1 MLVEVNFEN
10 FETGWGT
17 APFNESNI
25 ASGPLGRRPRTPC
38 MESSPSGVAMGAVP
52 VRDGRTRRNFEK
64 LFEPTLWINAFNFE
78 HF

>member
-1 MLVEVNFEN
+1 MLVTVNFEN

-38 MESSPSGVAMGAVP
+38 MESSPAGVAMGAVP
-52 VRDGRTRRNFEK
+52 VRDGRARRNFGK